1 MIRSVKSATI
11 AAVTLL
17 VGCAS
22 TNTVLGGDVDE
33 VFHATAPARVVAAC
47 FAHRNHLRVI
57 ERPDG
62 ARVAV
67 FRNGYGAATQT
78 FSIYPDSSGSRIERR
93 HGSMGGLGN
102 KWKRCVGVEPMRPGD
117 TGKEGGA

>member
-1 MIRSVKSATI
+1 MNRLIGGIAL
-11 AAVTLL
+11 AAVMLL
-17 VGCAS
+17 AGCAS
-22 TNTVLGGDVDE
+22 TNTVLGGEVDE
-33 VFHATAPARVVAAC
+33 VFHTAASPETAAAC

-67 FRNGYGAATQT
+67 FRNGYGVATKT
-78 FSIYPDSSGSRIERR
+78 FSIYPEGSGSRIERR
-93 HGSMGGLGN
+93 HSSIGVPGN